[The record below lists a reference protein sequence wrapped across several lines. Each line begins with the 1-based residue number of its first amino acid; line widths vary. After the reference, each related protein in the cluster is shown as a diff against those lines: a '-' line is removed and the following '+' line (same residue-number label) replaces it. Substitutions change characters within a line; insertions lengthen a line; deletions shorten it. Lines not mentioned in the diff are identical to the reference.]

1 MVDTTR
7 SALDIAEGDLSVPTG
22 SSPATAP
29 DNKNSGIDY
38 TRSKYSE
45 METRGRKQDYEEYDE
60 EDARAMS
67 PRRSIAELEQIG
79 SEAKALLEEQAKA
92 LQSGLLALLERV
104 DKVKE
109 EHEKLEAENQFL
121 QEYIGS
127 LMATSKI
134 TGPGPSGNRNSRSG
148 MGRVK

>member
-1 MVDTTR
+1 VDGLR
-7 SALDIAEGDLSVPTG
+7 HELIAEF
-22 SSPATAP
+22 
-29 DNKNSGIDY
+29 
-38 TRSKYSE
+38 
-45 METRGRKQDYEEYDE
+45 
-60 EDARAMS
+60 S
-67 PRRSIAELEQIG
+67 PR
-79 SEAKALLEEQAKA
+79 QAKA

-109 EHEKLEAENQFL
+109 EHEKLEAENRFL
-121 QEYIGS
+121 QEYATPNPGHVWPLLLTVRPTLGRYIGS

>member
-7 SALDIAEGDLSVPTG
+7 STVDIAEGDLSVPTG
-22 SSPATAP
+22 LSPDTTS
-29 DNKNSGIDY
+29 DNKDTQSEH
-38 TRSKYSE
+38 SE
-45 METRGRKQDYEEYDE
+45 METRGRTQEYEEYDE

-109 EHEKLEAENQFL
+109 EHEKLEAENRFL

>member
-1 MVDTTR
+1 
-7 SALDIAEGDLSVPTG
+7 
-22 SSPATAP
+22 
-29 DNKNSGIDY
+29 
-38 TRSKYSE
+38 
-45 METRGRKQDYEEYDE
+45 METRGRKQEYEEYDE
-60 EDARAMS
+60 EDARTMS

-109 EHEKLEAENQFL
+109 EHEKLEAENRFL

-134 TGPGPSGNRNSRSG
+134 TGPSPSGNRNSRSG

>member
-1 MVDTTR
+1 MHRTSGVSGYTGYWWNVWDG
-7 SALDIAEGDLSVPTG
+7 LKYELVAEF
-22 SSPATAP
+22 
-29 DNKNSGIDY
+29 
-38 TRSKYSE
+38 YS
-45 METRGRKQDYEEYDE
+45 R
-60 EDARAMS
+60 
-67 PRRSIAELEQIG
+67 
-79 SEAKALLEEQAKA
+79 QAKA

-109 EHEKLEAENQFL
+109 EHEKLEAENRFL
-121 QEYIGS
+121 QEYATPNLSVVFGPCHSQYGSSSRYIGS